1 MLISMAMVTIKID
14 DDALAAAA
22 EALGTRG
29 VEETVNRALRT
40 TDDRLRRVDAMAELQ
55 RMAGHGAFD
64 FDLYE
69 VRTAIDDLISTRVA
83 RRHAEQAIGEEP
95 E

>member
-1 MLISMAMVTIKID
+1 MAMVTIEID

-22 EALGTRG
+22 EALGTRD

-40 TDDRLRRVDAMAELQ
+40 TDDRLRRVDAMAELE
-55 RMAGHGAFD
+55 RMAGSGAFD

-69 VRTAIDDLISTRVA
+69 VRTAIDDLITSRVA
-83 RRHAEQAIGEEP
+83 LRHAERAAGEET